1 MVNGFDSFREK
12 FKGYEDCYTIIGGT
26 ACDILMNE
34 AGLGFRATKDIDM
47 ILLIEERFAE
57 FAAAFW
63 SYIKDGGY
71 KCGWKNS
78 DVPHFYRFT
87 EPQTPGYPAMIEL
100 FSRRPDF
107 QIDHPEIHL
116 TPLPVS
122 DELSS
127 LSAIMLDDNY
137 YRLMLA
143 RRKTVDGVSVLGAEY
158 LMLFKIKAW
167 LDLREKKADGAHVNE
182 RDLKKHKPCVDE
194 KDTSKKRRNKIIQ
207 CGRKDRVATSKARKS
222 LIFQSDLPFQKF
234 YAPEMQKPPF
244 ADGVNSLSTAPRATG
259 KVRPLWGICISRHC
273 YICFVC
279 LWLFGS
285 NGNSFRYAFRLYL
298 LYQRRE
304 GEREWQPRANTL
316 ISR

>member
-34 AGLGFRATKDIDM
+34 AGLDFRATKDIDM

-57 FAAAFW
+57 FTAAFW
-63 SYIKDGGY
+63 SYVKDGGY
-71 KCGWKNS
+71 KCGWKSS

-87 EPQTPGYPAMIEL
+87 EPQTPGYPVMIEL

-143 RRKTVDGVSVLGAEY
+143 GRKTVDGVSVLGAEY
-158 LMLFKIKAW
+158 LMLFKMKAW
-167 LDLREKKADGAHVNE
+167 LDLRQKKADGSHVNE
-182 RDLKKHKPCVDE
+182 RDLKKHKNDVFRLFPLVE
-194 KDTSKKRRNKIIQ
+194 PTIQIAVTSAVR
-207 CGRKDRVATSKARKS
+207 DDVAQFIKAVK
-222 LIFQSDLPFQKF
+222 
-234 YAPEMQKPPF
+234 
-244 ADGVNSLSTAPRATG
+244 TAPVDLKR
-259 KVRPLWGICISRHC
+259 LGIEGVSLEEILRTIES
-273 YICFVC
+273 
-279 LWLFGS
+279 LFAAP
-285 NGNSFRYAFRLYL
+285 N
-298 LYQRRE
+298 Q
-304 GEREWQPRANTL
+304 
-316 ISR
+316 

>member
-34 AGLGFRATKDIDM
+34 VGLDFRATKDIDM
-47 ILLIEERFAE
+47 ILLIEERFVE

-71 KCGWKNS
+71 KCGWKSS

-87 EPQTPGYPAMIEL
+87 EPQIPGYPSMIEL

-107 QIDHPEIHL
+107 QIDHPEIRL

-137 YRLMLA
+137 YQLMLA
-143 RRKTVDGVSVLGAEY
+143 GRKTVDGVSVLGAEY
-158 LMLFKIKAW
+158 LMLFKMKAW
-167 LDLREKKADGAHVNE
+167 LDLHQKKADGSHVNE
-182 RDLKKHKPCVDE
+182 RDLKKHKNDV
-194 KDTSKKRRNKIIQ
+194 
-207 CGRKDRVATSKARKS
+207 
-222 LIFQSDLPFQKF
+222 
-234 YAPEMQKPPF
+234 
-244 ADGVNSLSTAPRATG
+244 
-259 KVRPLWGICISRHC
+259 
-273 YICFVC
+273 
-279 LWLFGS
+279 
-285 NGNSFRYAFRLYL
+285 FRLFPL
-298 LYQRRE
+298 AEPTVQIAITSAVKADVEQFINAMKRDPVDL
-304 GEREWQPRANTL
+304 ERLGVEELTL
-316 ISR
+316 EEVLGTLERMFVQSIAH

>member
-26 ACDILMNE
+26 ACDVLMNE
-34 AGLGFRATKDIDM
+34 AGLDFRATKDIDM

-63 SYIKDGGY
+63 SYVKDGGY
-71 KCGWKNS
+71 KCGWKSS

-87 EPQTPGYPAMIEL
+87 EPQTPGYPVMIEL

-107 QIDHPEIHL
+107 QIDHPEVHL

-143 RRKTVDGVSVLGAEY
+143 GRKTVDGVSVLGAEY
-158 LMLFKIKAW
+158 LMLFKMKAW
-167 LDLREKKADGAHVNE
+167 LDLRQKKADGSHVNE
-182 RDLKKHKPCVDE
+182 RDLKKHKNDV
-194 KDTSKKRRNKIIQ
+194 
-207 CGRKDRVATSKARKS
+207 
-222 LIFQSDLPFQKF
+222 
-234 YAPEMQKPPF
+234 
-244 ADGVNSLSTAPRATG
+244 
-259 KVRPLWGICISRHC
+259 
-273 YICFVC
+273 
-279 LWLFGS
+279 
-285 NGNSFRYAFRLYL
+285 FRLFPL
-298 LYQRRE
+298 AEPTVQIAITSAVKVDVEQFINAMKIDSIDLERLGIE
-304 GEREWQPRANTL
+304 GMPLEEILRTL
-316 ISR
+316 KRMFVVF

>member
-1 MVNGFDSFREK
+1 MVNSFDSFREK

-34 AGLGFRATKDIDM
+34 AGLDFRATKDIDM

-63 SYIKDGGY
+63 SYIKDGAY

-137 YRLMLA
+137 YWLMLA
-143 RRKTVDGVSVLGAEY
+143 GRKTVDGVSVLGAEY
-158 LMLFKIKAW
+158 LILFKMKAW

-182 RDLKKHKPCVDE
+182 RDLKKHKNDV
-194 KDTSKKRRNKIIQ
+194 
-207 CGRKDRVATSKARKS
+207 
-222 LIFQSDLPFQKF
+222 
-234 YAPEMQKPPF
+234 
-244 ADGVNSLSTAPRATG
+244 
-259 KVRPLWGICISRHC
+259 
-273 YICFVC
+273 
-279 LWLFGS
+279 
-285 NGNSFRYAFRLYL
+285 FRLLPLVEPAVQLAVTSAVKADVEQFIYVIKRDSVDL
-298 LYQRRE
+298 ERLGVE
-304 GEREWQPRANTL
+304 GMPLDEILRTLERIFAVL
-316 ISR
+316 